1 MLEIK
6 SILDQ
11 YETNGYVVLRNVI
24 DKDLLKE
31 ADEHI
36 KWLGKKYP
44 DLRPEHYHH
53 PLMRDDAFWV
63 RLVTDSRLLDIAEI
77 ILGPNIACFTSHY
90 ICKPPHNGHPV
101 FWHQDGAYWALTPM
115 DALTVWLAI
124 DESTPENGCLRIIP
138 GSHNIPLDVPELRTD
153 TPNML
158 YSSMRQEL
166 VDEWVRRAGVEDVI
180 LQPGDV
186 SIHHPKIIHCSEPN
200 HSAKRRCG
208 MDIGFIRTSTSISNR
223 DLYLDPLLVRGK
235 SYPGINNYRQWPQLN
250 LDETIPFQGHET
262 WNEKVV
268 IHNKDIA
275 HRTKS
280 ESPIEITR
288 RMIDRLQNGSVKQ

>member
-11 YETNGYVVLRNVI
+11 YETNGYAVLRNVI
-24 DKDLLKE
+24 DKDLLRE

-36 KWLGKKYP
+36 KWLGRKYP

-63 RLVTDSRLLDIAEI
+63 RLVTDSRLLDIAEL
-77 ILGPNIACFTSHY
+77 ILGPDIACFTSHY

-124 DESTPENGCLRIIP
+124 DASTPENGCLRIIP

-166 VDEWVRRAGVEDVI
+166 VDEWVRRAGVVDVI
-180 LQPGDV
+180 LEPGDV

-200 HSAKRRCG
+200 NSPKRRCG
-208 MDIGFIRTSTSISNR
+208 MDIGFIRTSTTISNR
-223 DLYLDPLLVRGK
+223 GLYLDPLLVRGK
-235 SYPGINNYRQWPQLN
+235 ARPGVNNYRRWPTF
-250 LDETIPFQGHET
+250 DADATIPFGGHEV
-262 WNEKVV
+262 WDAQIKLRNEGITPRPKME
-268 IHNKDIA
+268 A
-275 HRTKS
+275 
-280 ESPIEITR
+280 PIDITR
-288 RMIDRLQNGSVKQ
+288 RMISRLQNGSVKQ